1 MSASDEIARLREL
14 RAKVTAG
21 PWAIAGQ
28 RAEWATIIT
37 GKDGEAKIDARHPE
51 DAAAI
56 VAAMN
61 SHERLLACAEALS
74 PFATFGEIISSDPA
88 MSAQADDTPAAML
101 LFSDGV
107 RLPLTFADLRKAR
120 AALQA
125 LAEGGG
131 E

>member
-61 SHERLLACAEALS
+61 SLESLLACAEALEKIARS
-74 PFATFGEIISSDPA
+74 PTGGVGCNPA
-88 MSAQADDTPAAML
+88 EFVKD
-101 LFSDGV
+101 
-107 RLPLTFADLRKAR
+107 AR
-120 AALQA
+120 AALDA
-125 LAEGGG
+125 LARGAA
-131 E
+131 